1 MIEIIWKPEL
11 HSFNSCQ
18 EFADEFR
25 LCETDLI
32 LTNEYIYQPYFG
44 SMNLGCRV
52 LYQEKYGIGE
62 PTDTMTEAIMQDM
75 KKTGCKRVIAIGGGT
90 VIDIAKVLAVAGDE
104 SIDCLYDMAPAL
116 PKRRTLIIVPTTC
129 GTGSEVTNISILNR
143 TRINTKMG
151 LVGPAM
157 YADAAVLL
165 PQLLEGLPLAC
176 LQQAPSMHWFMRWSL
191 FSPPKQQRT
200 RNFSDIRLLR

>member
-62 PTDTMTEAIMQDM
+62 PTDTMTEAPQTFFLAWNLTV
-75 KKTGCKRVIAIGGGT
+75 TGFGT
-90 VIDIAKVLAVAGDE
+90 E
-104 SIDCLYDMAPAL
+104 CLNVPVRTAL
-116 PKRRTLIIVPTTC
+116 S
-129 GTGSEVTNISILNR
+129 G
-143 TRINTKMG
+143 
-151 LVGPAM
+151 
-157 YADAAVLL
+157 
-165 PQLLEGLPLAC
+165 
-176 LQQAPSMHWFMRWSL
+176 
-191 FSPPKQQRT
+191 
-200 RNFSDIRLLR
+200 

>member
-62 PTDTMTEAIMQDM
+62 PTDTMTEAIKQDVN
-75 KKTGCKRVIAIGGGT
+75 G
-90 VIDIAKVLAVAGDE
+90 
-104 SIDCLYDMAPAL
+104 
-116 PKRRTLIIVPTTC
+116 
-129 GTGSEVTNISILNR
+129 
-143 TRINTKMG
+143 
-151 LVGPAM
+151 
-157 YADAAVLL
+157 LL
-165 PQLLEGLPLAC
+165 PSAEEQSLILPRFW
-176 LQQAPSMHWFMRWSL
+176 QWPE
-191 FSPPKQQRT
+191 T
-200 RNFSDIRLLR
+200 RVSTASTIWLRRCQSAVP

>member
-32 LTNEYIYQPYFG
+32 LTNEYINQPYFG

-90 VIDIAKVLAVAGDE
+90 VIDIAKVLAG
-104 SIDCLYDMAPAL
+104 
-116 PKRRTLIIVPTTC
+116 RRR
-129 GTGSEVTNISILNR
+129 EHR
-143 TRINTKMG
+143 
-151 LVGPAM
+151 
-157 YADAAVLL
+157 
-165 PQLLEGLPLAC
+165 LPLRYGSGAAK
-176 LQQAPSMHWFMRWSL
+176 APYLNHCAHHLWNR
-191 FSPPKQQRT
+191 Q
-200 RNFSDIRLLR
+200 

>member
-129 GTGSEVTNISILNR
+129 GTGSEVTNIE
-143 TRINTKMG
+143 
-151 LVGPAM
+151 PHP
-157 YADAAVLL
+157 Y
-165 PQLLEGLPLAC
+165 
-176 LQQAPSMHWFMRWSL
+176 
-191 FSPPKQQRT
+191 
-200 RNFSDIRLLR
+200 

>member
-75 KKTGCKRVIAIGGGT
+75 KKTDDELERVKSDFVSLLKELTSPNPDIISSLNDMIG
-90 VIDIAKVLAVAGDE
+90 K
-104 SIDCLYDMAPAL
+104 
-116 PKRRTLIIVPTTC
+116 
-129 GTGSEVTNISILNR
+129 
-143 TRINTKMG
+143 
-151 LVGPAM
+151 
-157 YADAAVLL
+157 
-165 PQLLEGLPLAC
+165 LEG
-176 LQQAPSMHWFMRWSL
+176 
-191 FSPPKQQRT
+191 
-200 RNFSDIRLLR
+200 

>member
-52 LYQEKYGIGE
+52 LYQEKYGLGE

-90 VIDIAKVLAVAGDE
+90 VIDLPRFWQWPETRALTASTIWLRRCQSAV
-104 SIDCLYDMAPAL
+104 P
-116 PKRRTLIIVPTTC
+116 
-129 GTGSEVTNISILNR
+129 
-143 TRINTKMG
+143 
-151 LVGPAM
+151 
-157 YADAAVLL
+157 
-165 PQLLEGLPLAC
+165 
-176 LQQAPSMHWFMRWSL
+176 
-191 FSPPKQQRT
+191 
-200 RNFSDIRLLR
+200 